1 MPYGVIISTAEAD
14 LVRAIWGDAG
24 VPMIRTESNV
34 LWFDPHAGKRIV
46 TAISEFDL
54 GAEHDENTQRR
65 LLDRIAALVGK
76 PLVDVQPA
84 PIASEPETMHI
95 EDNEPEAEATV

>member
-14 LVRAIWGDAG
+14 LVRAIWGDEG

-34 LWFDPHAGKRIV
+34 LWFDPRAGKRIV

-54 GAEHDENTQRR
+54 GAEHEVNTQRR
-65 LLDRIAALVGK
+65 LLDRLAALVGK
-76 PLVDVQPA
+76 SLVDVQPV
-84 PIASEPETMHI
+84 PVASEPETVHI
-95 EDNEPEAEATV
+95 EDNEADAEADV